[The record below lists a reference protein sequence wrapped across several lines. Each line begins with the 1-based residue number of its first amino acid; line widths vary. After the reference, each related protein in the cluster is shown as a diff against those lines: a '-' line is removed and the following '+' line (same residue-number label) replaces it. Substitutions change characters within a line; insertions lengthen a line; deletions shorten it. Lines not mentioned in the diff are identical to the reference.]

1 MYTYL
6 TCSALTPQSDE
17 DFCYFHLECKSLSQ
31 TTLFGI
37 SCNRQITSDS
47 LINKGAQVTRS
58 TVQKAVVVLAT
69 QPIFGPIR
77 QKLGMVTRAFFAQR
91 DLSNLELLEEFY
103 DTLKSGL
110 RGYAEAGMPVS
121 SDDELSLY
129 MGTLASVCGQY

>member
-1 MYTYL
+1 
-6 TCSALTPQSDE
+6 
-17 DFCYFHLECKSLSQ
+17 
-31 TTLFGI
+31 
-37 SCNRQITSDS
+37 
-47 LINKGAQVTRS
+47 
-58 TVQKAVVVLAT
+58 
-69 QPIFGPIR
+69 
-77 QKLGMVTRAFFAQR
+77 MVTRAFFAQR